1 MNGRHFILL
10 GIVACA
16 GLVSVHDGQ
25 KQVGLCYQIGS
36 LERDLRQVRA
46 EIDLCKIRHRA
57 LQSPRAVTER
67 AAELQLKVAP
77 LAVAAPA
84 EVRTPE
90 PTLPP
95 SEANR
100 TLGKAQGEK
109 PPSLSAPRLV
119 PQCVQKVRR

>member
-25 KQVGLCYQIGS
+25 
-36 LERDLRQVRA
+36 RQVDFYYRIGAQEKVLRDVRA
-46 EIDLCKIRHRA
+46 DIELGKIQHRA

-67 AAELQLKVAP
+67 ATELQLKVAP
-77 LAVAAPA
+77 TIPLTPV
-84 EVRTPE
+84 EVRDPR
-90 PTLPP
+90 LPA

-100 TLGKAQGEK
+100 TLGAAQGAR
-109 PPSLSAPRLV
+109 PPSLSAPV
-119 PQCVQKVRR
+119 PAPHADRRGR